1 MGDQT
6 TTTQVGP
13 IRNINIFVHEIP
25 YVVTSIMLHKKNIMD
40 SS

>member
-13 IRNINIFVHEIP
+13 IKNINIFVHGIP
-25 YVVTSIMLHKKNIMD
+25 YVVISIVLHKKKYGL
-40 SS
+40 